1 MAAEWENV
9 MKFTL
14 LAGSCCLLAL
24 AMLGSARSQD
34 KGPPKKPAP
43 FVMEMLQ
50 KSPDEFIKQFDKN
63 SDGLLQQEEL
73 PPFLAKDF
81 KKFNA
86 SGSGALNRE
95 EVAAMLKASR
105 QLLATQ
111 PKLGGDVDTIVANM
125 LKQFDTDMD
134 GKISKKEA
142 TGKLADNFDKFDLN
156 KDGYLDRTELRAVA
170 RTMLEAKGGPGGFGP
185 KGFGFGKQPDFDA
198 LDKNADGRLS
208 KEELK
213 GTPWLARFAEIDT
226 NGDGLID
233 RREWEAYLRKTV
245 EKK

>member
-1 MAAEWENV
+1 MR
-9 MKFTL
+9 FTL
-14 LAGSCCLLAL
+14 LAGSCCVLAL
-24 AMLGSARSQD
+24 AMFGNAQTQE
-34 KGPPKKPAP
+34 KGPPKKPSP
-43 FVMEMLQ
+43 FLMEMLQ

-81 KKFNA
+81 KKFNVG
-86 SGSGALNRE
+86 GSGALNRE
-95 EVAAMLKASR
+95 EVAAMLQATR

-111 PKLGGDVDTIVANM
+111 QPKLGGDIDTIVANL

-134 GKISKKEA
+134 GMISKKEA
-142 TGKLADNFDKFDLN
+142 TGKLAENFDKFDLN

-170 RTMLEAKGGPGGFGP
+170 RTILEGKGGPGP
-185 KGFGFGKQPDFDA
+185 KGFGFGQQPDFDA

-213 GTPWLARFAEIDT
+213 GTPWLAKFAEIDT

-233 RREWEAYLRKTV
+233 RREFEAYLRKTM